1 MPKKLDIPQENELTP
16 EEITPPQET
25 LTKPKSKRQISD
37 AQREHLNNIR
47 IKAMQKKAEMKEET
61 LKAKLAKT
69 IEKKELVKKY
79 DEHTHSRAQASE
91 HTQEKE
97 EVKKDVVKPKKEKK
111 IVYKLAESSS
121 SSSSDDEDEKVVYV
135 KKIKDKS
142 KKQIHHKQENNDIL
156 ALEGS
161 PARRENT
168 RVWEREY
175 RQNESLDSTLYKSS
189 QEILHKR
196 AIEERVRAN
205 LIRWNNA
212 MMPQEY

>member
-1 MPKKLDIPQENELTP
+1 MPKKNSIDIPQDKILMEEELTP
-16 EEITPPQET
+16 EETQPQQPEV
-25 LTKPKSKRQISD
+25 TKPKRQISD

-47 IKAMQKKAEMKEET
+47 SKALEKKAEMKEES

-69 IEKKELVKKY
+69 LEKKELVKKY
-79 DEHTHSRAQASE
+79 DEYA
-91 HTQEKE
+91 EKE
-97 EVKKDVVKPKKEKK
+97 KEIPAPKPPEKIETPKSKKEKK

-142 KKQIHHKQENNDIL
+142 KKQNYHKQENN
-156 ALEGS
+156 
-161 PARRENT
+161 T
-168 RVWEREY
+168 KEY
-175 RQNESLDSTLYKSS
+175 RQNDSLDSTLYKSS
-189 QEILHKR
+189 QEMLHKR

>member
-16 EEITPPQET
+16 EEIHEIPPPQA
-25 LTKPKSKRQISD
+25 KPKRTLAFASAGKRQISD

-47 IKAMQKKAEMKEET
+47 AKALQKKAEMKEET

-79 DEHTHSRAQASE
+79 DEY
-91 HTQEKE
+91 TQEKE
-97 EVKKDVVKPKKEKK
+97 KEQQVKKDIVKPAKKEKK
-111 IVYKLAESSS
+111 IVYKLADSSS

-142 KKQIHHKQENNDIL
+142 KKQIYHKQENND
-156 ALEGS
+156 
-161 PARRENT
+161 RHND
-168 RVWEREY
+168 
-175 RQNESLDSTLYKSS
+175 SLDSTLYKSS
-189 QEILHKR
+189 QEMLHKR

>member
-1 MPKKLDIPQENELTP
+1 MPKKNSIDIPQDKILIAEEELTP
-16 EEITPPQET
+16 EETLPQVV
-25 LTKPKSKRQISD
+25 TKPKRQISD

-47 IKAMQKKAEMKEET
+47 AKALEKKAEMKEET

-79 DEHTHSRAQASE
+79 DEY
-91 HTQEKE
+91 TQEKE
-97 EVKKDVVKPKKEKK
+97 KEQQVKKDIVKPKKEKK
-111 IVYKLAESSS
+111 IVYKLADSSS

-142 KKQIHHKQENNDIL
+142 KKQIYHKQENND
-156 ALEGS
+156 
-161 PARRENT
+161 RHND
-168 RVWEREY
+168 
-175 RQNESLDSTLYKSS
+175 SLDSTLYKSS

-196 AIEERVRAN
+196 AIEERVKAN

>member
-16 EEITPPQET
+16 EEIPPPQET
-25 LTKPKSKRQISD
+25 LTKPKRQISD

-79 DEHTHSRAQASE
+79 DEHTHSRAQESE
-91 HTQEKE
+91 HAQEKE

-111 IVYKLAESSS
+111 IIYKLAESSS

-142 KKQIHHKQENNDIL
+142 KKQIHYKQD
-156 ALEGS
+156 
-161 PARRENT
+161 T
-168 RVWEREY
+168 
-175 RQNESLDSTLYKSS
+175 NESLDSTLYKSS
-189 QEILHKR
+189 QEMLHKR

>member
-1 MPKKLDIPQENELTP
+1 MPKKNSIDIPQDKILMEEELTP
-16 EEITPPQET
+16 EETQPVQAT
-25 LTKPKSKRQISD
+25 LTKPKRQISD

-47 IKAMQKKAEMKEET
+47 SKALEKKAEMKEET

-79 DEHTHSRAQASE
+79 DEY
-91 HTQEKE
+91 TQEKE
-97 EVKKDVVKPKKEKK
+97 KEKEQVKKDIVKPKKEKK
-111 IVYKLAESSS
+111 IVYKLADSSS

-142 KKQIHHKQENNDIL
+142 KKQIYHKQENND
-156 ALEGS
+156 
-161 PARRENT
+161 RHND
-168 RVWEREY
+168 
-175 RQNESLDSTLYKSS
+175 SLDSTLYKSS

-196 AIEERVRAN
+196 AIEERVKAN

>member
-1 MPKKLDIPQENELTP
+1 MPKKNSIINNAIPDEKILIADEIPEVETP
-16 EEITPPQET
+16 QIIA
-25 LTKPKSKRQISD
+25 KPKRQISD

-47 IKAMQKKAEMKEET
+47 SKALEKKAEMKEET

-79 DEHTHSRAQASE
+79 DEY
-91 HTQEKE
+91 TQEKE
-97 EVKKDVVKPKKEKK
+97 KEQEIQKEVTRAPKKEKK
-111 IVYKLAESSS
+111 IVYKLADSS

-142 KKQIHHKQENNDIL
+142 KKQIYHKQENND
-156 ALEGS
+156 
-161 PARRENT
+161 RHND
-168 RVWEREY
+168 
-175 RQNESLDSTLYKSS
+175 SLDSTLYKSS
-189 QEILHKR
+189 QELLHKR

>member
-1 MPKKLDIPQENELTP
+1 MPKKNTLDIPQEKILREDEEP
-16 EEITPPQET
+16 EEIPPPQAII
-25 LTKPKSKRQISD
+25 TKPKKQISD
-37 AQREHLNNIR
+37 AQREHLNKIR
-47 IKAMQKKAEMKEET
+47 AKALEKKAEMKEET

-79 DEHTHSRAQASE
+79 DEY
-91 HTQEKE
+91 TQEKE
-97 EVKKDVVKPKKEKK
+97 KEQEIQKEVTRAPKKEKK
-111 IVYKLAESSS
+111 IVYKLADSS

-142 KKQIHHKQENNDIL
+142 KKQIYHKQENND
-156 ALEGS
+156 
-161 PARRENT
+161 RHND
-168 RVWEREY
+168 
-175 RQNESLDSTLYKSS
+175 SLDSTLYKSS

-196 AIEERVRAN
+196 AIEERVKAN

>member
-1 MPKKLDIPQENELTP
+1 MPKKLDIPQEKILTDDELTP
-16 EEITPPQET
+16 EETPPIKET
-25 LTKPKSKRQISD
+25 LTKPKRQISD

-69 IEKKELVKKY
+69 IEKKEVVKKY
-79 DEHTHSRAQASE
+79 DEHSRAQANE

-142 KKQIHHKQENNDIL
+142 KKQIHYKQD
-156 ALEGS
+156 
-161 PARRENT
+161 T
-168 RVWEREY
+168 
-175 RQNESLDSTLYKSS
+175 NESLDSTLYKSS
-189 QEILHKR
+189 QEMLHKR

>member
-1 MPKKLDIPQENELTP
+1 MPKKNSIDIPQDKILMEEELTP
-16 EEITPPQET
+16 EETLPQVV
-25 LTKPKSKRQISD
+25 TKPKRQISD

-47 IKAMQKKAEMKEET
+47 AKALEKKAEMKEET

-79 DEHTHSRAQASE
+79 DEY
-91 HTQEKE
+91 TQEKE
-97 EVKKDVVKPKKEKK
+97 KEQQVKKDIVKPKKEKK
-111 IVYKLAESSS
+111 IVYKLADSSS

-142 KKQIHHKQENNDIL
+142 KKQIYHKQENND
-156 ALEGS
+156 
-161 PARRENT
+161 RHND
-168 RVWEREY
+168 
-175 RQNESLDSTLYKSS
+175 SLDSTLYKSS

-205 LIRWNNA
+205 LIKWNNA

>member
-16 EEITPPQET
+16 EEIPPIKET
-25 LTKPKSKRQISD
+25 LTKPKRQISD

-135 KKIKDKS
+135 KKIKDKN
-142 KKQIHHKQENNDIL
+142 KKQIYHKQENND
-156 ALEGS
+156 
-161 PARRENT
+161 RHND
-168 RVWEREY
+168 
-175 RQNESLDSTLYKSS
+175 SLDSTLYKSS
-189 QEILHKR
+189 QEMLHKR

>member
-1 MPKKLDIPQENELTP
+1 MPRNKELDIPQENELTP
-16 EEITPPQET
+16 EETPPIKDT
-25 LTKPKSKRQISD
+25 LTKPKRQISD

-47 IKAMQKKAEMKEET
+47 AKALQKKAEMKEET

-79 DEHTHSRAQASE
+79 DERSHSRAQASE
-91 HTQEKE
+91 HTQEKV
-97 EVKKDVVKPKKEKK
+97 EVKEDIVKPKKERK

-142 KKQIHHKQENNDIL
+142 KKQIHHKQDNNDIL
-156 ALEGS
+156 A
-161 PARRENT
+161 
-168 RVWEREY
+168 REY
-175 RQNESLDSTLYKSS
+175 RQNDSLDSTLYKSS

>member
-1 MPKKLDIPQENELTP
+1 MPKENSLDIPQEKILMEDEAP
-16 EEITPPQET
+16 EETQPVQPP
-25 LTKPKSKRQISD
+25 LTKTKRRISD

-47 IKAMQKKAEMKEET
+47 AKALEKKAEMKEET

-79 DEHTHSRAQASE
+79 DEY
-91 HTQEKE
+91 TQEKENKKE
-97 EVKKDVVKPKKEKK
+97 EVKKPNKEKKEMK
-111 IVYKLAESSS
+111 IVYKLADSS

-142 KKQIHHKQENNDIL
+142 KKQIYHKQENND
-156 ALEGS
+156 
-161 PARRENT
+161 
-168 RVWEREY
+168 REY

-189 QEILHKR
+189 QDMLHKR

-205 LIRWNNA
+205 LVRWNHA